1 MGIAVAPSLPRQAA
15 RTRSARFAMTNDT
28 IIISNLEVSYQV
40 GVTEEERSKSQRLL
54 LTLELSTDFG
64 PAVDR
69 DELDGTIDYNAVSQR
84 LLRFGKGREWRLI
97 ETVAADVAAMV
108 LKEFRPK
115 TVSVEVKKFI
125 IPQARHVAVRL
136 TRPA

>member
-1 MGIAVAPSLPRQAA
+1 
-15 RTRSARFAMTNDT
+15 MTNDT

-54 LTLELSTDFG
+54 LTLELSADFDS
-64 PAVDR
+64 AVDR
-69 DELDGTIDYNAVSQR
+69 DELDKTIDYNEVSQR

-97 ETVAADVAAMV
+97 ETVAADIAAMV

>member
-1 MGIAVAPSLPRQAA
+1 MA
-15 RTRSARFAMTNDT
+15 NDT
-28 IIISNLEVSYQV
+28 IIISDLEVSYHV
-40 GVTEEERSKSQRLL
+40 GVTEEERSKPQRLL

-64 PAVDR
+64 SAVVR
-69 DELDGTIDYNAVSQR
+69 DELDRTIDYNAVSQR

-97 ETVAADVAAMV
+97 ETVAADIAAMV

>member
-1 MGIAVAPSLPRQAA
+1 
-15 RTRSARFAMTNDT
+15 MTNDT
-28 IIISNLEVSYQV
+28 IIISDLEVAYQV
-40 GVTEEERSKSQRLL
+40 GVTKEERSKPQRLL
-54 LTLELSTDFG
+54 LTVELSTDFDA
-64 PAVDR
+64 AVDR
-69 DELDGTIDYNAVSQR
+69 DELDRTIDYNAVSQR

-97 ETVAADVAAMV
+97 ETVASDIAALV

-115 TVSVEVKKFI
+115 TVSVEAKKFV

>member
-1 MGIAVAPSLPRQAA
+1 
-15 RTRSARFAMTNDT
+15 
-28 IIISNLEVSYQV
+28 
-40 GVTEEERSKSQRLL
+40 LL
-54 LTLELSTDFG
+54 LTLELSTDFDS
-64 PAVDR
+64 AVDR
-69 DELDGTIDYNAVSQR
+69 DELDKTIDYNEVSQR

>member
-1 MGIAVAPSLPRQAA
+1 
-15 RTRSARFAMTNDT
+15 
-28 IIISNLEVSYQV
+28 
-40 GVTEEERSKSQRLL
+40 
-54 LTLELSTDFG
+54 
-64 PAVDR
+64 
-69 DELDGTIDYNAVSQR
+69 
-84 LLRFGKGREWRLI
+84 
-97 ETVAADVAAMV
+97 V

>member
-1 MGIAVAPSLPRQAA
+1 
-15 RTRSARFAMTNDT
+15 MTNDT
-28 IIISNLEVSYQV
+28 IIISDLEVSYQV
-40 GVTEEERSKSQRLL
+40 GVTEQERSKPQRLL
-54 LTLELSTDFG
+54 LTLELSTDFDS
-64 PAVDR
+64 AVDR
-69 DELDGTIDYNAVSQR
+69 DELAGTIDYNAVSQR
-84 LLRFGKGREWRLI
+84 LLRFGKGRQWRLI
-97 ETVAADVAAMV
+97 ETVAADIAAMV

>member
-1 MGIAVAPSLPRQAA
+1 
-15 RTRSARFAMTNDT
+15 MTNDT
-28 IIISNLEVSYQV
+28 IIISDLEVSYQV
-40 GVTEEERSKSQRLL
+40 GVTKEERSKPQRLL
-54 LTLELSTDFG
+54 LTLELSADFDS
-64 PAVDR
+64 AVVR
-69 DELDGTIDYNAVSQR
+69 DELDRTIDYNAVSQR
-84 LLRFGKGREWRLI
+84 LLGFGRGREWRLI

>member
-1 MGIAVAPSLPRQAA
+1 
-15 RTRSARFAMTNDT
+15 MTNDT
-28 IIISNLEVSYQV
+28 IIISDLEVSYQV
-40 GVTEEERSKSQRLL
+40 GVTEEERSKPQRLL
-54 LTLELSTDFG
+54 LTLELSTDFDA
-64 PAVDR
+64 AVER
-69 DELDGTIDYNAVSQR
+69 DELDKTIDYNEVSQR
-84 LLRFGKGREWRLI
+84 LLRFGKRREWRLI
-97 ETVAADVAAMV
+97 ETVAADIAAMV

>member
-1 MGIAVAPSLPRQAA
+1 
-15 RTRSARFAMTNDT
+15 MTNDT
-28 IIISNLEVSYQV
+28 IIISDLEVSYLV
-40 GVTEEERSKSQRLL
+40 GVTKEERSKSQRLL
-54 LTLELSTDFG
+54 LTLELTTDFDS
-64 PAVDR
+64 AVVR
-69 DELDGTIDYNAVSQR
+69 DELDRTIDYNAVSQR

-97 ETVAADVAAMV
+97 ETLAADVAAMV

>member
-1 MGIAVAPSLPRQAA
+1 
-15 RTRSARFAMTNDT
+15 MTNDT
-28 IIISNLEVSYQV
+28 IIISDLEVFYQV
-40 GVTEEERSKSQRLL
+40 GVTKAERSKPQRLL
-54 LTLELSTDFG
+54 LTLELSADLDS
-64 PAVDR
+64 AVAR
-69 DELDGTIDYNAVSQR
+69 DELAGTIDYNAVSQR
-84 LLRFGKGREWRLI
+84 LLRFGEGRGWRLI
-97 ETVAADVAAMV
+97 ETVAADIAAMV

>member
-1 MGIAVAPSLPRQAA
+1 MGIAFAPSLPRQPA
-15 RTRSARFAMTNDT
+15 RTRRPRFAMTNDT
-28 IIISNLEVSYQV
+28 IIISDLEVSYQV
-40 GVTEEERSKSQRLL
+40 GVTKEERSKPQRLL
-54 LTLELSTDFG
+54 LTLELSADFDS
-64 PAVDR
+64 AVDR
-69 DELDGTIDYNAVSQR
+69 DELDKTIDYNEVSQR